1 MSTHIEPT
9 VGRIVLV
16 HVSGHEQ
23 PLAALIT
30 AVHQTGINLAAFSA
44 RGNVLPLHS
53 VHLVQDGETPPTGAH
68 AWAEWMPYQKG
79 QAAKTEKLEQ
89 QLAGSNEVQVRSD
102 AVGVFPGSIQLTPCS
117 GPPLTPLNI

>member
-53 VHLVQDGETPPTGAH
+53 VHLVQDGETPPTGAPH
-68 AWAEWMPYQKG
+68 WAEWMPCQKA
-79 QAAKTEKLEQ
+79 QAAKTEQLEQ
-89 QLAGSNEVQVRSD
+89 QLAGSNEAQVRGD
-102 AVGVFPGSIQLTPCS
+102 AVSVLSSSVQLAPN
-117 GPPLTPLNI
+117 GEPALTPLNI